1 MQALAMFGCIG
12 GFILLA
18 IIVYL
23 NWDIMIASLV
33 GTLFVIVTSQ
43 LPFTETINNIYFPGL
58 ASFFSSYLGMIAFGA
73 MFAQMYS
80 KSGAATSIALWL
92 SKVLMRKNA
101 SQNTKQ
107 KIVLGIVMLTTFIL
121 TYGGVGAVLCVF
133 VAYPVLLPLF
143 KEADIPRKFAV
154 AAMCAGS
161 LGLGN
166 VAPGAPVVPNE
177 VCVQALGT
185 TSTAG
190 AIPGFVAL
198 LIELI
203 FMIWSLNAM
212 VNKSKNKGLHYDD
225 PADIPTVDENV
236 KRPNALISFI
246 PLLVVLILYAGL
258 KWNVVTS
265 LCIGLA
271 LSVLFFYWY
280 LPEEPTKYIAF
291 RTAITT
297 GVKNSLPSCNSM
309 AAIMGFSAVMKSTAA
324 FESIKAAIVGWSMP
338 PTLLIIIMTA
348 IMCAVVA
355 GNATGLAITIPILG
369 PMMSEVGYN
378 MNALHRISCF
388 AGSTLDTM
396 PYSGAINLTA
406 NVVGTTIRECYP
418 SVFMMTVVATAIGT
432 VVTALFYVIAPGTY
446 AF

>member
-1 MQALAMFGCIG
+1 MEALGMFGCVG

-43 LPFTETINNIYFPGL
+43 LPFTETINTIYFPGL
-58 ASFFSSYLGMIAFGA
+58 ASFFSSYLGMIVFGA

-80 KSGAATSIALWL
+80 QSGAATSIALWL
-92 SKVLMRKNA
+92 SKVLMRENA
-101 SQNTKQ
+101 SIQAKQ
-107 KIVLGIVMLTTFIL
+107 KIVLLIGILTTFIL

-143 KEADIPRKFAV
+143 EKANIPRRFAV
-154 AAMCAGS
+154 ATMCAGS

-166 VAPGAPVVPNE
+166 VAPGAPVVPNQ
-177 VCVQALGT
+177 VCMNALGT

-198 LIELI
+198 AVELI
-203 FMIWSLNAM
+203 FMVWALNAM
-212 VNKSKNKGLHYDD
+212 VNKSKAKGMNYEAPANVPTIDD
-225 PADIPTVDENV
+225 R
-236 KRPNALISFI
+236 KRPNALLSFI
-246 PLLVVLILYAGL
+246 PLLVVLFLYAVM

-265 LCIGLA
+265 LCVGLV
-271 LSVLFFYWY
+271 LSVVCFYYY

-291 RTAITT
+291 RNAIGT
-297 GVKNSLPSCNSM
+297 GVKNSLPACNSM
-309 AAIMGFSAVMKSTAA
+309 AAVMGFSAVMKSTAA
-324 FESIKAAIVGWSMP
+324 FASIRDAIVSWNMP
-338 PTLLIIIMTA
+338 PTLLVILMTA

-355 GNATGLAITIPILG
+355 GNATGLAITMPILG
-369 PMMSEVGYN
+369 PMLSETGYS
-378 MNALHRISCF
+378 MNALHRISTM

-406 NVVGTTIRECYP
+406 TVVGTTIKECYP

-432 VVTALFYVIAPGTY
+432 LVTALFYIIAPGTY
-446 AF
+446 AW